1 MNDAPTVVCYGDS
14 NTHGFDVAMF
24 GRLGRTARWPGVL
37 AAELGPSAAVVEEG
51 LNGRT
56 TIWDDP
62 FEEGRSGRAYLGPC
76 LASHAPVGVLVIM
89 LGTNDS
95 KLSFHLGATE
105 IANGAGALVDLALRS
120 GSGPDGGPPA
130 VLLVV
135 PPLLGPASP
144 SSTPVRSRPS
154 TRRTVSTSTSVATAP
169 WAWPWRTRSARCSPG
184 DPERR
189 RPGLTGGRSTA
200 HPGGAPRAWVS
211 LGSRAYHVHA
221 SETAGRSRAG
231 GRPSA

>member
-1 MNDAPTVVCYGDS
+1 MNDAPTVLCYGDS
-14 NTHGFDVAMF
+14 NTHSLDVAMF
-24 GRLGRTARWPGVL
+24 GRLGRTVRWPGVL

-130 VLLVV
+130 VLLVA
-135 PPLLGPASP
+135 PPLLGPATAYSELWGFGM
-144 SSTPVRSRPS
+144 SAA
-154 TRRTVSTSTSVATAP
+154 TVARLASLYRLVA
-169 WAWPWRTRSARCSPG
+169 
-184 DPERR
+184 
-189 RPGLTGGRSTA
+189 
-200 HPGGAPRAWVS
+200 
-211 LGSRAYHVHA
+211 
-221 SETAGRSRAG
+221 ETAGIAFLDAGPIATVDPEDGVHLDERGHRALGLAVADAVRPLLAGRS
-231 GRPSA
+231 